1 MNLDEAIKHAKEVA
15 TSQCSECADEHKQL
29 AEWLEE
35 LKRYKD
41 KTPITIKWLYNKF
54 EYDQE
59 IDKWVYRQ
67 KDYHYYITL
76 ESNGTDYIVDI
87 KTNGYEYKA
96 CNVIVS
102 TIGQLYSLFTICNL
116 QEAAKKVFKESF
128 DDMTMQDI
136 FDKAVLLAK
145 ESKEKAI
152 KFFNKYAEWIL
163 KAASDVSTIEE
174 AKHRAKH
181 NLGYIAGRYSKEIV
195 DLIYSTYE
203 CEHPYLGKHPYD
215 LTPSQ
220 IMQMYPYKD
229 TQPAKDERF

>member
-1 MNLDEAIKHAKEVA
+1 MNLYEAIQHCKEIA
-15 TSQCSECADEHKQL
+15 TSKCDECADEHKQL

-41 KTPITIKWLYNKF
+41 DTPITIKWLYDKF

-59 IDKWVYRQ
+59 INKWVYRQ

-102 TIGQLYSLFTICNL
+102 TIGQLYSLFTLCNL
-116 QEAAKKVFKESF
+116 QEAVKKVFKKSF

-145 ESKEKAI
+145 ENKEKAI
-152 KFFNKYAEWIL
+152 KFFDEYAEWIL
-163 KAASDVSTIEE
+163 KAASDISTIEE
-174 AKHRAKH
+174 AKHRAKY
-181 NLGYIAGRYSKEIV
+181 NLGYHAGRYNKEIV

-203 CEHPYLGKHPYD
+203 CEHPYLGKTPYN
-215 LTPSQ
+215 LTPF
-220 IMQMYPYKD
+220 QMVCRCIN
-229 TQPAKDERF
+229 AKIINY

>member
-15 TSQCSECADEHKQL
+15 TSQCGECADEHKQL

-35 LKRYKD
+35 LKKYKD
-41 KTPITIKWLYNKF
+41 DTPITIKWLYSKF
-54 EYDQE
+54 EYDQK
-59 IDKWVYRQ
+59 IDKWKYQQ
-67 KDYHYYITL
+67 KDYYYYITL
-76 ESNGTDYIVDI
+76 ESNGNDYIVDI
-87 KTNGYEYKA
+87 TSNSYEYKA
-96 CNVIVS
+96 CSVIVS
-102 TIGQLYSLFTICNL
+102 TIGQLYSLFTLCNL

-152 KFFNKYAEWIL
+152 KFFDEYAEWIL

-174 AKHRAKH
+174 AKHRAKY
-181 NLGYIAGRYSKEIV
+181 NLGYVAGRYSKEIM

-203 CEHPYLGKHPYD
+203 CEHPFL
-215 LTPSQ
+215 
-220 IMQMYPYKD
+220 
-229 TQPAKDERF
+229 

>member
-1 MNLDEAIKHAKEVA
+1 MNLDEAIQHCKEIA

-41 KTPITIKWLYNKF
+41 ETPITIKWLYSRF
-54 EYDQE
+54 EYNQK
-59 IDKWVYRQ
+59 IDKWEYQQ
-67 KDYHYYITL
+67 KDYYYYITL
-76 ESNGTDYIVDI
+76 ESNGNDYIVDI
-87 KTNGYEYKA
+87 TSNRYEYKA
-96 CNVIVS
+96 CSIIVS

-145 ESKEKAI
+145 ENKEKAI
-152 KFFNKYAEWIL
+152 KFFDEYAEWIL
-163 KAASDVSTIEE
+163 KAASDVATIEE
-174 AKHRAKH
+174 AKYRAKY

-203 CEHPYLGKHPYD
+203 CEHPFLGKHPYN

-229 TQPAKDERF
+229 IQSVKDERF